1 MQIQAI
7 KQEEIDK
14 PKSGQIHLVFELVR
28 ERTRLIDCYQTP
40 PLKASRTLYT
50 DGDQK
55 ATVFL
60 MESSGGM
67 VAGDSNGINI
77 HVKNG
82 GGVCIK
88 PQSATKIYP
97 SFNLKPCSQ
106 SISIIL
112 DANSELEW
120 NHDELIPFKNA
131 IFHSTN
137 IIRMSAE
144 ATLIWGEIIY
154 PGREKRGEHFQFN
167 ELKTKFEIWV
177 DGNLIVYDSIHLLPK
192 KQNLQEIGVLEN
204 FNYVGTVWFISPKAY
219 NLNEVLLVQQFQQS
233 SEHQSGVSRLN
244 REGIMVR
251 WLSNNLPLLK
261 KEMVN
266 VFELLKK
273 EEFFIIA
280 SI

>member
-7 KQEEIDK
+7 NHEEIEK
-14 PKSGQIHLVFELVR
+14 PKSGQLHLVFEAVR
-28 ERTRLIDCYQTP
+28 ERTRLTDCYQTP

-50 DGDQK
+50 DGEQK

-67 VAGDSNGINI
+67 VAGDYNEIKI

-106 SISIIL
+106 SITIIL
-112 DANSELEW
+112 DGNSELEW
-120 NHDELIPFKNA
+120 NRDELIPFNNA

-137 IIRMSAE
+137 IIRMCSE
-144 ATLIWGEIIY
+144 ATLLWGEIIY

-167 ELKTKFEIWV
+167 ELKTKFEVWV
-177 DGNLIVYDSIHLLPK
+177 DGNLLVYDSIYLLPK
-192 KQNLQEIGVLEN
+192 KQNLKEIGALEN
-204 FNYVGTVWFISPKAY
+204 FNYVGTVWFISPKTQ
-219 NLNEVLLVQQFQQS
+219 NLDEVSFVQQFQQS
-233 SEHQSGVSRLN
+233 SEHQSGVSKLN
-244 REGIMVR
+244 GEGIMVR

-261 KEMVN
+261 KEMVSA
-266 VFELLKK
+266 FALLNFK
-273 EEFFIIA
+273 
-280 SI
+280 